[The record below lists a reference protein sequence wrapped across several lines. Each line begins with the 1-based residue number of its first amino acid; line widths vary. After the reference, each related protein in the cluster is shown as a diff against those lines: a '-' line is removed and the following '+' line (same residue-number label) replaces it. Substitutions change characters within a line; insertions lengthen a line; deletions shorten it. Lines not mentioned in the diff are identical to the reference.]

1 MFDNFE
7 FESNLF
13 QSHSVIYLTVI
24 IDWHFQWPAV
34 FKYWL
39 FEKRAR
45 NIWCNPVNLWLKTD
59 MSDQKKA
66 SELNSSNCYLIKY
79 WHYTVWAKIRSRLKD
94 AEPDNS
100 LHAHW
105 HFIVEPSKV
114 ELRFW
119 EVAKVLWKLEQ
130 LLSIK
135 CWNWF
140 SMADGFQLNC
150 GKLRNRNSSRHGT
163 ATKDSHR
170 RTQILSK

>member
-1 MFDNFE
+1 
-7 FESNLF
+7 
-13 QSHSVIYLTVI
+13 
-24 IDWHFQWPAV
+24 
-34 FKYWL
+34 
-39 FEKRAR
+39 
-45 NIWCNPVNLWLKTD
+45 
-59 MSDQKKA
+59 MSGQKKE

-79 WHYTVWAKIRSRLKD
+79 WHYTVWTKIRSGLKD

-135 CWNWF
+135 YWNWF

-150 GKLRNRNSSRHGT
+150 GKLRNRNSSRRGT
-163 ATKDSHR
+163 ATKDNR
-170 RTQILSK
+170 RTTQILSKYIDSNPYSMKSGCVWELLALALAYTQLQVHINVYGRLGEKVTVDFTGGTRLKCKCKCI